1 MSLLVK
7 FHGLKVHMSK
17 SKIRGTQRNDIDP
30 SSSELHS
37 YSSDVIFKS
46 SSTCREMNNVQNN

>member
-37 YSSDVIFKS
+37 YSSDVIF
-46 SSTCREMNNVQNN
+46 TCREMNNVQNN